1 MAEPL
6 LPPQTAP
13 LSNWEDQFT
22 EDSSV
27 AVADWENQFL
37 ETTASS
43 TDSWE
48 DQFATDANAVPAN
61 WEDAFAEPQGPVE
74 TFARTAAQDLGSLA
88 TGAVSGLGRWF
99 ENLSGVANQAVPG
112 LGDVLDY
119 APQSALFQA
128 LAPVADDLRQETQA
142 VYNPDAQRNPIAAT
156 IGGGVGQALGMIP
169 MVATGGTPLV
179 LGAAAA
185 SGFGEGSQT
194 AEDLGVQ
201 NPAGQMAL
209 GVGFGAAETL
219 VERLGGIGAG
229 PVRAAGEQAIRSLGG
244 QALRTVGSEAIEEP
258 ITGALQDVG
267 SVTAAAT
274 VQDPNRPG
282 FTITG
287 QPIAPLLPNDPA
299 YWSRRGKEAIG
310 GAAGGTVFAGL
321 GLLANRGQTQASAAT
336 VEGDFPGTPAPP
348 PSRASVEVGGVRF
361 EYDAQNVTPD
371 QVQQAT
377 PEVMAQLQAA
387 GLVREVSQ
395 DANAPFMPPAQAP
408 APVSGGGA
416 VPGAVVADPNPAVV
430 AGPTVAEAQETLGDL
445 GNVGSRAA
453 PASTVGRAGPAP
465 LPRDVD
471 GNLDLLNYLNEN
483 PIRAPR
489 RGTEGASADQFEW
502 REAGDFDPAF
512 RSRIMQEGRS
522 NIDDR
527 AQEAYNLGFI
537 PEPTA
542 AALADGVREVIA
554 KRQQQRRQGPGQARV
569 MSAMEQAQQRFE
581 QGQQTLRTQGQG
593 QPIDL
598 DEIRPGTTLIIQ
610 GELVT
615 VADVEIDDMG
625 RTTRALLS
633 TPAGTVRVTPE
644 SGLRSDI
651 PTVKKSLTP
660 APRGLADINAELAA
674 WADATIQ
681 SGRGQFSAGIDPTLM
696 AAYTVKGAQLIAQG
710 FTTFGRWSA
719 EMLRRFGEA
728 VRQYLRGAWDAAR
741 KTSEVG
747 AINLGARISAR
758 EPTMA
763 EDMAGQTRE
772 SQFGERVQADARLSP
787 EVRARAPGQFA
798 VMGDEQVMN
807 AVAAVMRE
815 TPTLEGAGNR
825 FRFDDS
831 LPMPV
836 RIAGLSRVALNHDAQ
851 ASALKA
857 TGQDPEAADRATESA
872 IAAVADLERFANEA
886 GRNLRIFSLWLR
898 MSPEGQLRRVDKRF
912 EKTNSQTVAGDVG
925 VSPTDTET
933 LVEEELRNLDTEAII
948 AEALADGAPQ
958 VVNLRTGE
966 ESMVSR
972 LLGGAERLARSVS
985 ESGTVQSMVKA
996 IDDVLRALS
1005 GRLFA
1010 DPLLLTPMGQAVL
1023 QATRTLLL
1031 QGQKLAAAVANAIA
1045 DVRTRLNDPTI
1056 ADAAL
1061 ARAVTQAVTKEV
1073 LAPVLRKLAFDA
1085 AYNRREAV
1093 ADLLAVGVGIMEAG
1107 RLADAIIAK
1116 RPKIAKIAQ
1125 AKVREAVMRRLQD
1138 RPRKRARLQKL
1149 PAIIDTMMQAVGA
1162 GFDTR
1167 GTFLKAWQDK
1177 YKLPSLSTAQRD
1189 KLKAMA
1195 AEMNRLPV
1203 GVLRQKAA
1211 IAFMSEVAMIEG
1223 IPAKDLLLA
1232 AWYANLLS
1240 GPSTQAINV
1249 AGNGFL
1255 LLLKSFPLMV
1265 ASPREAGKY
1274 LRGLARG
1281 LAAGK
1286 LEAGAVL
1293 REGTTFR
1300 PGKFSEAQAN
1310 GALDMMMAQGPRT
1323 LAEWTAWVT
1332 SLGGVTRI
1340 FPRLLSAADALFF
1353 YSSYE
1358 GMTAVATARLLRQ
1371 GGLTPGT
1378 VAYNAEF
1385 VRQVGGDPVQ
1395 WAADLD
1401 QATQELQAAG
1411 QTPKRT
1417 DVNRRAWEIRRSRR
1431 SFAVQ
1436 DLSQLWAERMTFT
1449 QAPEGVAAI
1458 VIDGIIGQ
1466 LQKIDKFGIPFGR
1479 MFLAPFR
1486 GIVVNAA
1493 DALLDFTPIGIV
1505 RGLQSSRFTGKN
1517 QPRRQMEAV
1526 ERRERILTGLMG
1538 TAIGYAIYAMA
1549 AALADEDDVTV
1560 PFMLYGMG
1568 PPNKEARALLQEMG
1582 WRPYTV
1588 KVGGRYWSYAETPL
1602 GGILAAFGHALDSLR
1617 YPTGTP
1623 KTTGE
1628 RLQLALMAAIKGFT
1642 RQGTLSQV
1650 ADAVDVLNGDIP
1662 ANSLV
1667 STAVRPVTA
1676 FIPMQGLLRDVSTI
1690 FDPTKI
1696 SDDDVHGAMVKDVP
1710 IFKSMGTKPAINWKG
1725 EPMQIQGAPVVRRF
1739 TNQQKLDPETAFLG
1753 INRVT
1758 IPKMP
1763 EIIPL
1768 GKYVVAAELQGMPL
1782 VESYKRRGLTLTA
1795 LENGMMTE
1803 EQQYRFAKRSGAL
1816 TAERVTALRR
1826 EMIARH
1832 PNGRLPVAFKEDLQ
1846 TRINAIT
1853 EAARR
1858 RAMMEEVERAQ

>member
-1 MAEPL
+1 
-6 LPPQTAP
+6 
-13 LSNWEDQFT
+13 
-22 EDSSV
+22 
-27 AVADWENQFL
+27 
-37 ETTASS
+37 
-43 TDSWE
+43 
-48 DQFATDANAVPAN
+48 
-61 WEDAFAEPQGPVE
+61 
-74 TFARTAAQDLGSLA
+74 
-88 TGAVSGLGRWF
+88 
-99 ENLSGVANQAVPG
+99 
-112 LGDVLDY
+112 
-119 APQSALFQA
+119 
-128 LAPVADDLRQETQA
+128 
-142 VYNPDAQRNPIAAT
+142 
-156 IGGGVGQALGMIP
+156 
-169 MVATGGTPLV
+169 
-179 LGAAAA
+179 
-185 SGFGEGSQT
+185 
-194 AEDLGVQ
+194 
-201 NPAGQMAL
+201 
-209 GVGFGAAETL
+209 
-219 VERLGGIGAG
+219 
-229 PVRAAGEQAIRSLGG
+229 
-244 QALRTVGSEAIEEP
+244 
-258 ITGALQDVG
+258 
-267 SVTAAAT
+267 
-274 VQDPNRPG
+274 
-282 FTITG
+282 
-287 QPIAPLLPNDPA
+287 
-299 YWSRRGKEAIG
+299 
-310 GAAGGTVFAGL
+310 
-321 GLLANRGQTQASAAT
+321 
-336 VEGDFPGTPAPP
+336 
-348 PSRASVEVGGVRF
+348 
-361 EYDAQNVTPD
+361 
-371 QVQQAT
+371 
-377 PEVMAQLQAA
+377 
-387 GLVREVSQ
+387 
-395 DANAPFMPPAQAP
+395 
-408 APVSGGGA
+408 
-416 VPGAVVADPNPAVV
+416 
-430 AGPTVAEAQETLGDL
+430 
-445 GNVGSRAA
+445 
-453 PASTVGRAGPAP
+453 
-465 LPRDVD
+465 
-471 GNLDLLNYLNEN
+471 
-483 PIRAPR
+483 
-489 RGTEGASADQFEW
+489 
-502 REAGDFDPAF
+502 
-512 RSRIMQEGRS
+512 
-522 NIDDR
+522 
-527 AQEAYNLGFI
+527 
-537 PEPTA
+537 
-542 AALADGVREVIA
+542 
-554 KRQQQRRQGPGQARV
+554 
-569 MSAMEQAQQRFE
+569 
-581 QGQQTLRTQGQG
+581 
-593 QPIDL
+593 
-598 DEIRPGTTLIIQ
+598 
-610 GELVT
+610 
-615 VADVEIDDMG
+615 
-625 RTTRALLS
+625 
-633 TPAGTVRVTPE
+633 
-644 SGLRSDI
+644 
-651 PTVKKSLTP
+651 
-660 APRGLADINAELAA
+660 
-674 WADATIQ
+674 
-681 SGRGQFSAGIDPTLM
+681 
-696 AAYTVKGAQLIAQG
+696 
-710 FTTFGRWSA
+710 
-719 EMLRRFGEA
+719 
-728 VRQYLRGAWDAAR
+728 
-741 KTSEVG
+741 VG

-772 SQFGERVQADARLSP
+772 SQFGERVQEDARLSP

-872 IAAVADLERFANEA
+872 IAAVADLERFANDA

-898 MSPEGQLRRVDKRF
+898 MSPEGQLRRVDKRL

-1223 IPAKDLLLA
+1223 IPAKDLLMA
-1232 AWYANLLS
+1232 VWYANLLS

-1255 LLLKSFPLMV
+1255 LLLKSFPLML

-1281 LAAGK
+1281 LKPGMVESWAS
-1286 LEAGAVL
+1286 L
-1293 REGTTFR
+1293 RDGTMFR

-1323 LAEWTAWVT
+1323 LAQWTAWVT
-1332 SLGGVTRI
+1332 SVGGLTRL

-1449 QAPEGVAAI
+1449 QAPEGVASI
-1458 VIDGIIGQ
+1458 VIDGIIGM

-1846 TRINAIT
+1846 TRINAIA